1 MANSEILDRLDAAI
15 ERVKSRRDWLETNV
29 VAKVDLVKEIA
40 ALEAIA
46 GEIRAVVSDVESV
59 VEPTPANPEIIPL
72 PESPDANGDVLTE
85 PGDGIEKTPVVEVTP
100 ESSDTADADP
110 PVARSWG

>member
-15 ERVKSRRDWLETNV
+15 ERVKSRRDWLEANV

-46 GEIRAVVSDVESV
+46 GELRAVVSDVESV
-59 VEPTPANPEIIPL
+59 VEPTPEVTPEP
-72 PESPDANGDVLTE
+72 
-85 PGDGIEKTPVVEVTP
+85 TPVVEETTTP
-100 ESSDTADADP
+100 ESSDTADALP